1 MTEND
6 KVPVK
11 PMILIMDDT
20 AVVLELLKRYLTAQR
35 YEVLVAE
42 TGEQGLA
49 LLEAATPDLI
59 LLDVRMPG
67 MGGIKTLRELRS
79 KLKNI
84 PIIMLSG
91 VDDVQI
97 AQTAFDYGAT
107 DYVTKPIDLAT
118 LKKVMATH
126 LVFAA

>member
-1 MTEND
+1 
-6 KVPVK
+6 
-11 PMILIMDDT
+11 MILIMDDT